1 MYGLALGYED
11 LNDHDARRHDPL
23 FAVLAESAELHLFAG
38 EHLLCARLRPAN
50 LDTSAGAREEVQ
62 RIVPQLRAAWPAVG
76 ITLRADRGFCRE
88 ALMAWSEAHG
98 VDYVFGLARNERLVA
113 RIEPEL
119 AAAAAQGAATGAPA
133 RAATLR
139 ANQRRLD
146 VSSIAS
152 VLVQALR
159 RLALA
164 ETALARAPV
173 HPIRLTLL
181 TIGARVRVT
190 TRKVW
195 LALASGCPH
204 AVGASAPWSHERPAR
219 RVHATPRRPPQ
230 GCCADFSR

>member
-1 MYGLALGYED
+1 MVAK
-11 LNDHDARRHDPL
+11 
-23 FAVLAESAELHLFAG
+23 AEQLTPTTTEGAG
-38 EHLLCARLRPAN
+38 KQNP
-50 LDTSAGAREEVQ
+50 
-62 RIVPQLRAAWPAVG
+62 
-76 ITLRADRGFCRE
+76 
-88 ALMAWSEAHG
+88 
-98 VDYVFGLARNERLVA
+98 RLVA
-113 RIEPEL
+113 TSLPV
-119 AAAAAQGAATGAPA
+119 AALDARTLYETLSCARGDMENRRKEQQLMLVADRT

-204 AVGASAPWSHERPAR
+204 AVGASAPWGHERPAR
-219 RVHATPRRPPQ
+219 RVHGDPPTSSPGLLRRFLPLTARARARKPPSHRALPPLVRNA
-230 GCCADFSR
+230 G